1 MIAISIILAS
11 VLFALIAA
19 MMARVNTEL
28 DTKYE
33 QPRMDQWG
41 LDDAGVPF
49 STVLAN
55 QLLGGRMVEDHPTI
69 ANTIRYSSDASLTL
83 RGVLMED
90 QEPIA
95 TGSTVVLSS
104 KKRTYRKFGMVRV
117 RAAVPM
123 NKHTVC
129 VAAAN
134 GDVRPYNLGV
144 DDPRARCG
152 RTECGC
158 TAAGDYVDFFVNV
171 SMNGGA

>member
-1 MIAISIILAS
+1 MIVFSFI
-11 VLFALIAA
+11 IAA
-19 MMARVNTEL
+19 IMAAVVCVLMARTNTEL
-28 DTKYE
+28 DTKYS

-41 LDDAGVPF
+41 LDDAGVPY

-55 QLLGGRMVEDHPTI
+55 QLLGSRLVEDHPTI
-69 ANTIRYSSDASLTL
+69 ANTIRYSSDASQTL

-90 QEPIA
+90 QEPLA

-117 RAAVPM
+117 IAAEALD
-123 NKHTVC
+123 KHTVC

-134 GDVRPYNLGV
+134 GAVRAYVLGV
-144 DDPRARCG
+144 DDPRAQCG

-158 TAAGDYVDFFVNV
+158 TAIGDIVDFFVNV